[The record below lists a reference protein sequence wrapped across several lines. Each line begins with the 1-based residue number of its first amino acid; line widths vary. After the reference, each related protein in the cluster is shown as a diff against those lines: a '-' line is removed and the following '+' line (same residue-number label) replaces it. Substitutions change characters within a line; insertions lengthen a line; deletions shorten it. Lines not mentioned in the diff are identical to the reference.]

1 MKWNFSAGW
10 MIIHDPQYMASPW
23 PNLWESYGWTL
34 DAAKQSYVYHSRH
47 MDHDEPLDHLP
58 KGYDR
63 SRLSIPTLDEDFKP
77 SKSFSG
83 LHRNPKQKEGAS

>member
-10 MIIHDPQYMASPW
+10 MIIQDPPYTDTLW
-23 PNLWESYGWTL
+23 DRLWESYGWKFDVAL
-34 DAAKQSYVYHSRH
+34 EAYVYHSRH

-63 SRLSIPTLDEDFKP
+63 SRLSIATLDEDFKP

-83 LHRNPKQKEGAS
+83 LHRNTKQKEGVS